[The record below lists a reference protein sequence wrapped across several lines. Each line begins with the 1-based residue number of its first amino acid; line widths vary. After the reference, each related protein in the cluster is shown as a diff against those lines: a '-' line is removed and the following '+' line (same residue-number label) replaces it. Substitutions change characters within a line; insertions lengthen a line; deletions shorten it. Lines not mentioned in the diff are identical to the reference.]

1 MGPVRERRIPKNIR
15 HNHILD
21 KENHNMRKYQV
32 VISILTL
39 LLIVISIASI
49 ANYREKRMLEDQHR
63 EQDIKGSF
71 SVMMLVHSE
80 LSRFISMYE
89 REDLTQDLLDEHR
102 NVLWNI
108 CNTSTHLEGSRSFN
122 NIRYIVVQ
130 DISEV
135 NEELYMT
142 YVELADYLFS
152 IYLGIPEPYEIDG
165 EVLSD
170 EREYLYEV
178 FTSDEHTKE
187 IQRIVELD

>member
-1 MGPVRERRIPKNIR
+1 
-15 HNHILD
+15 
-21 KENHNMRKYQV
+21 MRKYHV
-32 VISILTL
+32 VIAILTV
-39 LLIVISIASI
+39 LLIVSSIASI
-49 ANYREKRMLEDQHR
+49 ANYREKIMLEDQYLQR
-63 EQDIKGSF
+63 DIKGSF
-71 SVMMLVHSE
+71 SVMMLMHSE

-108 CNTSTHLEGSRSFN
+108 CNTSTRMEGSRPFN

-135 NEELYMT
+135 NEDIYLRYI
-142 YVELADYLFS
+142 ELADYLFS
-152 IYLGIPEPYEIDG
+152 IYLGIPESYEIDG

-170 EREYLYEV
+170 EPEYLYGV

-187 IQRIVELD
+187 IQRIVGLD

>member
-1 MGPVRERRIPKNIR
+1 
-15 HNHILD
+15 
-21 KENHNMRKYQV
+21 MRKYQV

-89 REDLTQDLLDEHR
+89 REELTQDLLDEHR

-108 CNTSTHLEGSRSFN
+108 CNTSTHLEGSRPFN

-135 NEELYMT
+135 NEDLYMT

-165 EVLSD
+165 KVLSD